1 MRFLVL
7 IALAVVAPVLV
18 SAQTV
23 HKDNRELTYPL
34 PAGFNEC
41 VRAIWNAEK
50 RAEYGGRVSQWDPP
64 LTPRDI
70 AVIEYGL
77 QRGWGV
83 YEICDEHPI

>member
-41 VRAIWNAEK
+41 VRVTFSPEEREKFDGTGAIWH
-50 RAEYGGRVSQWDPP
+50 PP
-64 LTPRDI
+64 LSEEDR
-70 AVIEYGL
+70 ASIEYGML
-77 QRGWGV
+77 HNWGT
-83 YEICDEHPI
+83 YELCDEHPI

>member
-41 VRAIWNAEK
+41 VRAILSPEK
-50 RAEYGGRVSQWDPP
+50 KAQHGFRVAQWDPP
-64 LTPRDI
+64 LSDEDR
-70 AVIEYGL
+70 ASIEYGIL
-77 QRGWGV
+77 HGWGV
-83 YEICDEHPI
+83 YQLCDEHDS